1 MLQRPCRSTQPPH
14 VWEARLANQVSL
26 NGTAADAG
34 TGMDATSSNV
44 DPSHL
49 LTREHCCYG
58 FLYSSDLGFPLD
70 SVQSFLGEPR
80 HSRYNSGDS
89 SQDKSI
95 YEGLSGFLGKSFP
108 STVLLC
114 SRVSYWITSRTIG
127 FFCMGQVVKILGL
140 VAHVV
145 SIVNIL
151 FCSYRTTTKGNTHD
165 RGICFS
171 ETLPLKKPD
180 RFQPDHH
187 CQQLPKLVGPLEC
200 YPLVLN
206 ARDLII

>member
-1 MLQRPCRSTQPPH
+1 MGTHHRTRAFMKDSLGFLASHFLQRSCFAQGY
-14 VWEARLANQVSL
+14 L
-26 NGTAADAG
+26 
-34 TGMDATSSNV
+34 TGLHQGPID
-44 DPSHL
+44 
-49 LTREHCCYG
+49 
-58 FLYSSDLGFPLD
+58 
-70 SVQSFLGEPR
+70 
-80 HSRYNSGDS
+80 
-89 SQDKSI
+89 
-95 YEGLSGFLGKSFP
+95 
-108 STVLLC
+108 
-114 SRVSYWITSRTIG
+114 

-187 CQQLPKLVGPLEC
+187 CQQLPKLVGSLEC